1 MRLSFPSLAGFPLMD
16 CLRLIRSERVGPI
29 TFFDLILQFG
39 SPAEAL
45 ERLSELSARGG
56 RSKPL
61 KPHPVAAAEKE
72 LTDTKRHG
80 AFFLKYGEEHYPSLL
95 KQIYDPPPL
104 LAAKGKRADLAAKKC
119 FAIVGSR
126 NASMNGGVLA
136 KRIAEDLGKNGI
148 TIASGLARGI
158 DAQAHEGALATG
170 TIGVI
175 AGGIDTRYPPENTRL
190 YDRMAEEG
198 LILSEQPFG
207 NEPYARAFPS
217 RNRIIAGMSHGV
229 LVVEA
234 THKSGSLHTA
244 RMALQ
249 ESRDVFAVPGSP
261 LDPRCQGTNALL
273 KQGAILTETAQ
284 DMLEHLSFDRDAMSD
299 SADASFAA
307 PTASFGETELSEA
320 RKALLSG
327 LSAVP
332 LNLDAVITRL
342 QLPAGIVM
350 RVVLE
355 LELAGKL
362 DRHAGGKISLNLS
375 DPAALPL
382 FPEQETA

>member
-1 MRLSFPSLAGFPLMD
+1 MRLSPPSLAGFPLID
-16 CLRLIRSERVGPI
+16 CLRLIRSERVGPV

-45 ERLSELSARGG
+45 ERLPELSAKGG
-56 RSKPL
+56 RAKPL
-61 KPHPVAAAEKE
+61 KAYPLAGAEKE
-72 LTDTKRHG
+72 LEQTRRHG
-80 AFFLKYGEEHYPSLL
+80 AFFLKFGEDAYPPLL
-95 KQIYDPPPL
+95 RQIYDPPPL
-104 LAAKGKRADLAAKKC
+104 LAARGKRPDLTAGKC

-136 KRIAEDLGKNGI
+136 KRIAEDLGKSGVV
-148 TIASGLARGI
+148 IASGLARGI
-158 DAQAHEGALATG
+158 DTQAHEGALSTG

-175 AGGIDTRYPPENTRL
+175 AGGIDTIYPPENAHL
-190 YDRMAEEG
+190 FARMAEDG
-198 LILSEQPFG
+198 LILTEQPFG

-284 DMLEHLSFDRDAMSD
+284 DVLDHLSFERDLLSD
-299 SADASFAA
+299 SARQGFAA
-307 PTASFGETELSEA
+307 PAAAYGESELSEA
-320 RKALLSG
+320 RKAVLQA

-332 LNLDAVITRL
+332 VHQDALITRL

-355 LELAGKL
+355 LELAGRL
-362 DRHAGGKISLNLS
+362 DRHAGGKISLNLTS
-375 DPAALPL
+375 ETPLPL
-382 FPEQETA
+382 FLETAE